1 MGITNRALS
10 FAIVATIFSLLVFGC
25 AGTVVTSKSLGQAQD
40 TSIGPVLVAPDGR
53 TLYTYDK
60 DDKGVSNCSGLCAA
74 AWPPLLAPD
83 SAHATDSFTVIT
95 RSSGDKQWAYKG
107 QPLYLYIE
115 DSIPSDV
122 DGDGADGV
130 WHVARPPKPEL
141 SPLSERIKIHETLR
155 LLIELGYD
163 AAVDDTMK
171 INIAG
176 AIRDFQRDHN
186 LPVNGKVTD
195 GLLATLRNA
204 KQ

>member
-25 AGTVVTSKSLGQAQD
+25 AGTVATSKSLGQAQD

-60 DDKGVSNCSGLCAA
+60 DDRGVPNCSGLCAA

-83 SAHATDSFTVIT
+83 RTHATDSFTVIT
-95 RSSGDKQWAYKG
+95 RSSGDKHWAYNG
-107 QPLYLYIE
+107 QPLYLYIG
-115 DSIPSDV
+115 DSIPGDV
-122 DGDGADGV
+122 DGDGADDV

-141 SPLSERIKIHETLR
+141 PPLSERIKIHETLR

-171 INIAG
+171 INIEG
-176 AIRDFQRDHN
+176 AIREFQRTQN
-186 LPVNGKVTD
+186 LPVDGKVTD
-195 GLLATLRNA
+195 DLLATLRNA

>member
-1 MGITNRALS
+1 MGTTDRALS
-10 FAIVATIFSLLVFGC
+10 FTIGATIIGLLLFGC
-25 AGTVVTSKSLGQAQD
+25 AGTVATSESLGQAQD

-53 TLYTYDK
+53 TLYIYEK
-60 DDKGVSNCSGLCAA
+60 DEKGVSKCSVLCAA
-74 AWPPLLAPD
+74 AWPPLRAPD

-95 RSSGDKQWAYKG
+95 RSGGDRQWAYNG
-107 QPLYLYIE
+107 QPLYLYIG
-115 DSIPSDV
+115 DSMPGDV

-141 SPLSERIKIHETLR
+141 PPLSERIKIHETLR

-186 LPVNGKVTD
+186 LPVDGKVTD
-195 GLLATLRNA
+195 DLLATLRNA